1 MITKTKAWFIR
12 QTTMLADL
20 ADREHD
26 LLDQVSESLELRR
39 RTKVW
44 EPGDPSNTIYLVRTG
59 IVKLSKTNDEGRE
72 LTLGFHTRD
81 ALVGELGIVN
91 DAPHD
96 TTCEAYED
104 TQLLAIPK
112 DDFVKVMMRHPP
124 LAMRMIRLVGERRQR
139 LENRVESL
147 LFKSAHSRLAA
158 LFLDLGDSFGVRDS
172 RGRIV
177 NLKLTHKEIASLIGA
192 TRETVSFAILDLRK
206 DGLIQTEGKRVILV
220 DEARLRALRDA

>member
-1 MITKTKAWFIR
+1 MIPKTKAWFIR
-12 QTTMLADL
+12 QTPMLADL
-20 ADREHD
+20 SEREHE
-26 LLDQVSESLELRR
+26 LLDQVSDSIDLRR

-44 EPGDPSNTIYLVRTG
+44 EPGTPANTIFILRAG

-72 LTLGFHTRD
+72 LTLGFYTRD
-81 ALVGELGIVN
+81 ALIGELGIVN
-91 DAPHD
+91 EQPHD

-104 TQLLAIPK
+104 TQLLALPK
-112 DDFVKVMMRHPP
+112 ADFIKVMMRHPP
-124 LAMRMIRLVGERRQR
+124 LAMRMIRLVGERRQK

-147 LFKSAHSRLAA
+147 LFKSAHARLAA
-158 LFLDLGDSFGVRDS
+158 LFLDLGDTFGVRDS

-206 DGLIQTEGKRVILV
+206 EDLIQTEGKRVILV
-220 DEARLRALRDA
+220 DEVRLKALRDA